1 MASIKHLVDIDL
13 NKNQLT
19 NVSLQHLAGNPS
31 GTGEDFE
38 GRIFYDSSSG
48 VKAVKF
54 HNGTSFITLSTS
66 TATGDITGVTLAGD
80 SGTADDGTA
89 NVNLTIAGGNGITTS
104 ASGTTLTA
112 AIDASQT
119 TLTSITNTSLVVGR
133 DADNQ
138 IKFGTDN
145 NIIFRVGAGDGVTF
159 KASGEIEATSLDI
172 SGDADID
179 GTLEADAITIGGTSL
194 ADTITGTTVT
204 NSTNSAHVL
213 ITDNENTDEEN
224 QITFIEGAGGGGAN
238 RGLEA
243 DGDFTYNP
251 STGTV
256 TATVFKGNIDAVN
269 GDFDGTLEADA
280 ITIGGTAL
288 NTVIAGVTVANATT
302 AAVATTVTISD
313 NENTNEENALVFT
326 SAGDID
332 GGNLGLE
339 ADGNATYNPS
349 TGTITSTIFKGNID
363 AVDGDFDGTL
373 ETDALTIGGTNLLS
387 GAMEFSGNTVFSG
400 NPSFSGTPSVS
411 GTLSVAANIVH
422 TGDTNTLIGF
432 TTDAI
437 KMQTGGTARIDVS
450 DSGVRF
456 GGTGARIT
464 QVEDNDSL
472 GTSDT
477 KLATQGNV
485 KAYVD
490 ARTGTN
496 ITSLGTIAQDTILF
510 QSSAGDDPLLTLENT
525 ANDSTGARIQLLK
538 DRGAAPGDGDE
549 LGEIIFSGDDSGQN
563 QTNYVKLRG
572 LTADVTDGAEGGKFE
587 IRVATHDGEMQPG
600 LIIQDGNAEDEIDV
614 TIGSGS
620 GSVTTINGDLTV
632 SGTTTTVNSTTVN
645 LNDHNIVLDSGNSTS
660 AVVNGAGITI
670 EGGSGDDAKINY
682 STTGPKFEL
691 LLGSSYED
699 LQVAQLIASSL
710 DISGN
715 VDVDGTLETD
725 ALTVNGT
732 AIATLIANTTVTTA
746 TNANHVAI
754 TDNES
759 TDEENQITFIENAS
773 GGTANR
779 GLEADGDFTYN
790 PSSGTVTAT
799 VFKGNIDAV
808 DGDFDGTLETD
819 ALSIGGTTITTTA
832 AEINLIDGNTSRGT
846 TAVANGDGFLHNDGG
861 TMRMTNVS
869 KLADLFAGTNISAS
883 NSVLSVADADA
894 STKGVAERA
903 LTSEALAGTDN
914 TRFVTP
920 AGLAAR
926 SFAITIGDDSATQFT
941 VNHQLGTRDVVV
953 QLYDASSYETLVA
966 QVVRTDSDNVTV
978 TFNTAPGESDV
989 RVLVTKVD

>member
-349 TGTITSTIFKGNID
+349 TGTITATIFKGNID

>member
-846 TAVANGDGFLHNDGG
+846 TAVANGDGFLHNDNG

>member
-112 AIDASQT
+112 ALDASLT
-119 TLTSITNTSLVVGR
+119 TVTSMLNTSLVVGR

-349 TGTITSTIFKGNID
+349 TGTITATIFKGNID